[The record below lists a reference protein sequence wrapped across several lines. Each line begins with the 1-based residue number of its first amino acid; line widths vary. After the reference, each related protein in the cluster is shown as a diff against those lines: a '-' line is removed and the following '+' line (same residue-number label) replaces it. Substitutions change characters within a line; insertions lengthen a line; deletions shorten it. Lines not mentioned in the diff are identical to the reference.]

1 MTILTKSAKT
11 WTFLLFLVNWL
22 NPEHLCFKLNAP
34 FLIDNKVE
42 FAKSLRSK
50 DKCYKLQLL
59 YKKNIIKHSFEGFN
73 QFSTT
78 MALAELQATE
88 ALKFP
93 FRSFQ
98 SAENYLSEMNQTYTT
113 AGDMTLLEHRIID
126 F

>member
-1 MTILTKSAKT
+1 
-11 WTFLLFLVNWL
+11 
-22 NPEHLCFKLNAP
+22 
-34 FLIDNKVE
+34 
-42 FAKSLRSK
+42 
-50 DKCYKLQLL
+50 
-59 YKKNIIKHSFEGFN
+59 
-73 QFSTT
+73 
-78 MALAELQATE
+78 MALAELQVTE